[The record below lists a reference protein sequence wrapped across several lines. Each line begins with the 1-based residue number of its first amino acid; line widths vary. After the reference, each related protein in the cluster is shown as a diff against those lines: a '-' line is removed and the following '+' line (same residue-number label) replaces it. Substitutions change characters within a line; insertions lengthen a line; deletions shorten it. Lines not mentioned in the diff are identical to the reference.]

1 MEEEK
6 KLARERA
13 AIILQV
19 RSGAL
24 TATEGAERLGISRKT
39 YYEWEDRALQ
49 AMALALENHAPGR
62 PRVPPDAEK
71 EELQSK
77 VRDLEKRLYLAE
89 KTIKAKEVLS
99 PYDLHEAKKTGRKS
113 RRTGRGNP
121 ESDGDHR
128 GDKRENRD
136 ALWDDLP
143 GDEDSIGDLG
153 PVAEEEE
160 GESSPPQSPGAEEG
174 GAVRSLH
181 VGGGDPVAEPWHKAK

>member
-1 MEEEK
+1 MEKEK

-24 TATEGAERLGISRKT
+24 TATEGAERLGVSRKT

-62 PRVPPDAEK
+62 PSVPPDAEK

-89 KTIKAKEVLS
+89 KTIEVKDLLS
-99 PYDLHEAKKTGRKS
+99 AFDLHEAKKNEKKKPQDGK
-113 RRTGRGNP
+113 RRSG
-121 ESDGDHR
+121 
-128 GDKRENRD
+128 K
-136 ALWDDLP
+136 
-143 GDEDSIGDLG
+143 
-153 PVAEEEE
+153 
-160 GESSPPQSPGAEEG
+160 
-174 GAVRSLH
+174 
-181 VGGGDPVAEPWHKAK
+181 